1 MKEVMKQSSKMPQAL
16 LVLSVLAAVLIY
28 ALYPY
33 INAFLGAFIL
43 YVVFKPLY
51 TYLTN
56 KKSFNKNIA
65 AFMIIFMT
73 IILILIPLYIL
84 ITIVVLQMQNIL
96 FDTDTILEYIDS
108 LSLYVSQLPLERLPV
123 EISIR
128 DKITE
133 VIASA
138 ANFFSILLLNAIQSL
153 GQRLIEFVIMYFL
166 LYYLLVGVGS
176 TYSAKLQNAI
186 PFNRKNTEI
195 LKNEFKSIVNATL
208 ISSGI
213 IAFVQGTILTVT
225 FLLLGVEGAFLW
237 GFVAVLLSFL
247 PVVGATLIWGPAVIV
262 QLIQQD
268 YFTALGILIGGVL
281 LSSVDNFLRPL
292 IQKKV
297 GSIHPL
303 ESIIGVII
311 GLNLFGLLGIVIGP
325 LLISYVVLMAKMF
338 NEEYLSENN
347 ESADQY

>member
-1 MKEVMKQSSKMPQAL
+1 MKEIMKPSGKMPQAL

-33 INAFLGAFIL
+33 INAFFGALIL

-51 TYLTN
+51 TYITKKKRLN
-56 KKSFNKNIA
+56 KSIA
-65 AFMIIFMT
+65 AFTIIFLT

-84 ITIVVLQMQNIL
+84 ITIVFLQMQNIL
-96 FDTDTILEYIDS
+96 SDTDTILKYIDT
-108 LSLYVSQLPLERLPV
+108 LSLYVSQLPIESLPV

-128 DKITE
+128 DKVTE
-133 VIASA
+133 VITSA

-166 LYYLLVGVGS
+166 LYYLFTGVGS
-176 TYSAKLQNAI
+176 TYSVKLQNAI
-186 PFNRKNTEI
+186 PFNAKNTEI
-195 LKNEFKSIVNATL
+195 LKNEFKAIVNATL

-213 IAFVQGTILTVT
+213 IAIVQGAILTVT
-225 FLLLGVEGAFLW
+225 FLLLGVKGAFLW

-247 PVVGATLIWGPAVIV
+247 PVVGAPLIWIPAVIV

-268 YFTALGILIGGVL
+268 YFTALGILIGGVF
-281 LSSVDNFLRPL
+281 LSSIDNFLRPM

-338 NEEYLSENN
+338 NEEYLSESE
-347 ESADQY
+347 ESTDR

>member
-1 MKEVMKQSSKMPQAL
+1 MNSSSKMPQAL
-16 LVLSVLAAVLIY
+16 LILGLLAAVLIY

-33 INAFLGAFIL
+33 INAFFGAFIL

-51 TYLTN
+51 IYMTSRLKVN
-56 KKSFNKNIA
+56 RSIA
-65 AFMIIFMT
+65 AFGIIVLT
-73 IILILIPLYIL
+73 IILIIIPLYIL
-84 ITIVVLQMQNIL
+84 ITIVIFQMQSIL
-96 FDTDTILEYIDS
+96 FDTSSILQYLDS
-108 LSLYVSQLPLERLPV
+108 ASLYINQLPLDKLPV

-133 VIASA
+133 VVAAA
-138 ANFFSILLLNAIQSL
+138 ANFFSIMLVNAIQSL
-153 GQRLIEFVIMYFL
+153 GQRIIEFIIMYFL
-166 LYYLLVGVGS
+166 LYYLLVEVGTHS
-176 TYSAKLQNAI
+176 SEKFKKAI
-186 PFNRKNTEI
+186 PFSKKNRDI
-195 LKNEFKSIVNATL
+195 LQNEFKSIVNATL

-213 IAFVQGTILTVT
+213 IALVQGSLLTIT

-237 GFVAVLLSFL
+237 GFVAVFLSFL
-247 PVVGATLIWGPAVIV
+247 PAVGATLIWIPAVII

-268 YFTALGILIGGVL
+268 YFIAVGILVGGII
-281 LSSVDNFLRPL
+281 LSSVDNLLRPA
-292 IQKKV
+292 IQNKV

-338 NEEYLSENN
+338 NEEYLSEIEN
-347 ESADQY
+347 DDH